1 MRSLLRLLC
10 ALILCLASSA
20 ATGADAATD
29 LAAFE
34 RLLAGYG
41 DSCAEEGQTFYCPNC
56 GGIEVT
62 DCLECDGFLNTG
74 EFCGGLEEAEL
85 KKAAHYVLEMKVTA
99 SAWYTDMG
107 NR

>member
-20 ATGADAATD
+20 ASGAGGGAAATD

-74 EFCGGLEEAEL
+74 EF
-85 KKAAHYVLEMKVTA
+85 
-99 SAWYTDMG
+99 
-107 NR
+107 